1 MEPVSLTTNDL
12 CHHVVTFGM
21 DIWRPVDL
29 PNEQTRMNMFF
40 EEAKQQRG
48 NLFDQLI
55 ISSTEFRISKKFRK
69 RDDLERPSYQFDTF
83 ALTDRGPVFIF
94 PLMLPPP
101 IGDTNLEE
109 SYLDDFNHLR
119 GLFFDAI
126 PQRAVMRVGLVRD
139 LVFSTGSN
147 KREGLLTGQTSFAKA
162 ALVGG
167 SSIHKYRNEK
177 CNHNILVEPVT
188 FTRTT
193 RLGVGATVN
202 EPTGY
207 GVHVRLDVNNAEVR
221 QPLQETDIRGV
232 LERATSLWP
241 NELLEYLEV
250 LFEGRRS

>member
-1 MEPVSLTTNDL
+1 MEPESLTTNDL

-21 DIWRPVDL
+21 DIYPPVDL

-48 NLFDQLI
+48 NLFDKLI
-55 ISSTEFRISKKFRK
+55 ISSTEFRISRRFRE
-69 RDDLERPSYQFDTF
+69 RNDLEGPSYQFDTF
-83 ALTDRGPVFIF
+83 VLTDRGPIFRF
-94 PLMLPPP
+94 PLTLPGP
-101 IGDTNLEE
+101 IRRPDLEE
-109 SYLDDFNHLR
+109 TYLDDFNHLR

-147 KREGLLTGQTSFAKA
+147 KCEDLLTGQTSFAKA

-167 SSIHKYRNEK
+167 SSIHKYRDEK

-188 FTRTT
+188 LTRTT
-193 RLGVGATVN
+193 RLGVGAAVD
-202 EPTGY
+202 EHAGY

-221 QPLQETDIRGV
+221 QPLQETDIREV
-232 LERATSLWP
+232 LERATRLWP
-241 NELLEYLEV
+241 GELLEYLKV